1 MRFTTRRH
9 SPPSSLHHFA
19 KSTAKTWLS
28 SAATA
33 VSERESDDVFDKL
46 SDKVQVII
54 APTPAAGHFIG
65 SNLVGNTDGQAE
77 SQ

>member
-1 MRFTTRRH
+1 LALKRCH
-9 SPPSSLHHFA
+9 GIQ
-19 KSTAKTWLS
+19 KTP
-28 SAATA
+28 AG
-33 VSERESDDVFDKL
+33 KL

>member
-19 KSTAKTWLS
+19 HKHGQDLALKRCHGIQKTL
-28 SAATA
+28 A
-33 VSERESDDVFDKL
+33 DKL

-54 APTPAAGHFIG
+54 APTPAAGHVIG